1 MDNKSIK
8 LVEWN
13 VTNNIN
19 KSNIQEIFGEFDADI
34 AVFPELEGYEKGD
47 KSNKRLADLF
57 KKANID
63 FDKYEAYISEPSEGN
78 ISPVTVVIKKDFGE
92 YSIYK
97 ETPMT
102 RSGTVYLSSKDKTKP
117 PIIGLH
123 TAPPL
128 IGLMS
133 IWERDLNLIADI
145 SCDNKESIIIGD
157 FNATMKHG
165 CLNNIKTH
173 LDVLEYAF
181 KK

>member
-1 MDNKSIK
+1 MDNKTIK

-63 FDKYEAYISEPSEGN
+63 FDKYEAYISEPSEVN
-78 ISPVTVVIKKDFGE
+78 ISPV
-92 YSIYK
+92 SIYK